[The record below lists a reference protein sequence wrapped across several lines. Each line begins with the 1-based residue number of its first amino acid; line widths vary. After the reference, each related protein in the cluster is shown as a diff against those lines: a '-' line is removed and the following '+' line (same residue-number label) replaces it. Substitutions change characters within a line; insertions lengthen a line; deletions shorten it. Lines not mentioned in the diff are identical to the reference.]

1 MTNSLVCV
9 DANLTIKLVLYEHDS
24 GLARELWE
32 RWRLQEIQVIAPTLW
47 AYEVTSV
54 IRKQVY
60 RGLLDASL
68 EIDTFDA
75 IHQLPVVLMRPAG
88 LHQRASELARYFNRP
103 VAYDAHY
110 LALAEISNCP
120 FWTADERLFNAVC
133 GELKW
138 VHWLGNFQV
147 DALTTEQESDC

>member
-24 GLARELWE
+24 GLARALWE
-32 RWRLQEIQVIAPTLW
+32 TWRIQETKVIAPTLW
-47 AYEVTSV
+47 AYEITSV

-60 RGLLDASL
+60 RGLLDPSV

-75 IHQLPVVLMRPAG
+75 IHQLPVLLMRPAG

-110 LALAEISNCP
+110 LALAEISDCP
-120 FWTADERLFNAVC
+120 FWTADKRLFNAVRE
-133 GELKW
+133 ELGW
-138 VHWLGNFQV
+138 VNWLGNYQA
-147 DALTTEQESDC
+147 DAPEVKQK